1 MHTPQST
8 IAEQILQQLAR
19 CVALEIVQVQAE
31 YGESS
36 LSRSLFKVSV
46 LEAGQNEYTFVLKR
60 QQDDGGYR
68 FYQQYLRPYRL
79 DSPQVYGCIEL
90 DGQCFWVMEYIPHLP
105 PDWNASPGYLKAVQ
119 WLIQKDR
126 ITLQNLNAIRKLDC
140 LGTMEFYG
148 VAYWLAI
155 FEKWHKD
162 STANQQAQV
171 VWARV
176 NANQNRINDC
186 IAELNQTGLQ
196 TVVHGDL
203 HMSNI
208 LFRQDN
214 NELFVIDWTQP
225 HISSVT
231 KDLAS
236 LYDNAPLNV
245 KSELIK
251 MYRTQIDFHNFEET
265 FAKAKILR
273 DVGYLS
279 WMAEMI
285 NEGQGAEIAQT
296 ELDRVAKSLLLALE

>member
-1 MHTPQST
+1 MHTPKAR
-8 IAEQILQQLAR
+8 IVDQIIQQLSP
-19 CVALEIVQVQAE
+19 CLTFEIAQVQAE
-31 YGESS
+31 YDEIGSS
-36 LSRSLFKVSV
+36 KNLFKVSV
-46 LEAGQNEYTFVLKR
+46 FDVGQNEHAFMLKR
-60 QQDDGGYR
+60 QQDDRDYR
-68 FYQQYLRPYRL
+68 LYQQYLEPYKL
-79 DSPQVYGCIEL
+79 NSPQAYGCIEL
-90 DGQCFWVMEYIPHLP
+90 DGQCFLVMEHIQHLP
-105 PDWNASPGYLKAVQ
+105 PNWDDSEGYLKAVQ
-119 WLIQKDR
+119 WLIKKDR
-126 ITLQNLNAIRKLDC
+126 ITLQNLDAIQKLDC